1 MFEKRSERDVKR
13 KAAVG
18 EMGQQTQALGCL
30 TASLRDGKHGL
41 QAREILLC

>member
-1 MFEKRSERDVKR
+1 MFEKRRERDVKR

-18 EMGQQTQALGCL
+18 EMGQQTQALRRL
-30 TASLRDGKHGL
+30 AASLRDGKHGL